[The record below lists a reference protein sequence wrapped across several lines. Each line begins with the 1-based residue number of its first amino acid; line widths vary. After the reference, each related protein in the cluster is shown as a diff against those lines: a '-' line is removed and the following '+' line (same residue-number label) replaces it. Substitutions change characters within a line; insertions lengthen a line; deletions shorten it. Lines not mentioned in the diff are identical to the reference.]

1 MSDDTYV
8 NLEVLKDMVIET
20 HLASNRHEEILRL
33 QEQINTKGTEL
44 ARRDIELSNGEKRS
58 SEAKQNERLVAAMTE
73 LGLKPGPCK
82 VWKVRAADQMS
93 QLNLDMSLRDVW
105 ADVRAQD
112 VLEQV
117 PRHPVPDRCVPS
129 SAAGEEARR

>member
-73 LGLKPGPCK
+73 LGLKRGPCK

-93 QLNLDMSLRDVW
+93 QLNLDMSLRDVC

-117 PRHPVPDRCVPS
+117 P
-129 SAAGEEARR
+129 